1 MLISETSTNQ
11 KTGYNSHLLSSSLA
25 SAILSLSLLSTTKI
39 SPSVFYTIQIINYYK
54 KEFYKFQKKKRNK
67 IKHHIYLE
75 VVSPE
80 RSDLVLATHVPD
92 CEADVLVLNRLHVEP
107 DGGDGGHDLTQLQL
121 VQDGRL
127 TSCIQTWRREN
138 CNLRKS

>member
-1 MLISETSTNQ
+1 M
-11 KTGYNSHLLSSSLA
+11 
-25 SAILSLSLLSTTKI
+25 
-39 SPSVFYTIQIINYYK
+39 
-54 KEFYKFQKKKRNK
+54 
-67 IKHHIYLE
+67 
-75 VVSPE
+75 SPE

-127 TSCIQTWRREN
+127 SSSIQTWRRET
-138 CNLRKS
+138 CNSRKS